1 MRRQLEKLMAM
12 ILSVIMMFGILPMS
26 ASAAFDYAHNEAVS
40 SDDYYDIISKNDWD
54 IAPGIT
60 ETEIVLN
67 NEAGDR
73 RQVVHLMEADISNPY
88 TRVISSYTKMDTSN
102 YAISTIPE
110 HAAFIEN
117 EWGENVV
124 GAMNTCLSWYNSAA
138 YAQDPSRVNE
148 PLGFMMVD
156 GEVYFDHSVGFPT
169 CIVIH
174 KDTNEAGEARPNDI
188 PKVEMRT
195 VTDSSC
201 LNGWEEQI
209 IPSSSGYI
217 VKDGVNQYKSDHGT
231 GTAARSV
238 VGVKADGS
246 IVIMMND
253 GRQAPYSLGMTMY
266 ECAEV
271 MIAAGCVYAANCD
284 GGGSST
290 FMSQRPG
297 EELEVNCSPCDGALR
312 QNTHGIVFISTAPA
326 TGEFYNA
333 YLNTENDYY
342 VPNSTINVNAV
353 GRDFSG
359 AEAEIPEDVSWSL
372 TDESF
377 GAVDNGVFVSNG
389 KTGDVEINLN
399 YNGEVV
405 GSKVIHIVNPES
417 VAFAQDSTVIPYG
430 KSTSLD
436 IVATYGAFEVSYTED
451 AFNWS
456 VSDEDAGVR
465 NGLEYIVG
473 NDVSKN
479 SVVITAE
486 YKYAEL
492 EVASLTI
499 SFGKGSEVVWDFEDG
514 DISNWLG
521 IADARKWLADNN
533 IDECANLFQG
543 GNFSEDNS
551 SETFLSSVENGG
563 KVRNGNYALG
573 VELDFTHSSFS
584 EWSYNMFFNVEGQ
597 TVLRDVANGKNA
609 TRLGMWVY
617 IPEELW
623 EGKDLSSIAA
633 QTQLYGGTSADNVG
647 SFQAHLTL
655 STSSKRLNALK
666 DEDIPEDRWVY
677 CYIDLT
683 GYDYVSLQNPEKQ
696 TWREPCFMRFYTQHY
711 TPKNLIFYFDDITLD
726 YSDAVDDRDA
736 PVISNLMV
744 NTSGTNIRSFN
755 ATVAEFAA
763 SNASGLDYASAQ
775 ILVDGVAL
783 NEVAASSSTIS
794 SKDVYLAGGSH
805 VVTFIIKDNMGNTMQ
820 KSMNFDV
827 EGTAPVTL
835 GGHNATNSAPEYD
848 SVYYVDINAADVAQI
863 EEVST
868 TIKLSTAHT
877 WEAEYMDVLKGF
889 EAEYTFNYYDNTVT
903 VTLTKTSDCELTG
916 AQTIASI
923 PARVWSWNE
932 EESGTTEE
940 ASFASGLGPIVSV
953 DVKSVMGSVMYTE
966 GFNDGYVGT
975 FNSSMLIETNINDV
989 NTLWHDHVAGEEQ
1002 SKDATCTEDG
1012 YTGRVYCVGCNCL
1025 KYKANGTCVHLADGC
1040 GSVVE
1045 WGTVVPATGHNW
1057 EVNADG
1063 KLACAN
1069 GGELF
1074 NGVFEDG
1081 KTYIDGIVVA
1091 DGWIEVD
1098 GVKVY
1103 YYKDGVKLT
1112 GSHFI
1117 DGVMCTFDKAGNYLS
1132 DYKYEGFYNI
1142 NDTVM
1147 YFVSNEYVTGLNK
1160 INEKF
1165 YNFDKDGL
1173 ALDGEIILCGEKCL
1187 FEDGISV
1194 ENDVV
1199 KQAGFYGDNVEYVI
1213 KKTGE
1218 MLVFGSGKTAD
1229 QASIG
1234 TIPWYETEIHD
1245 LITSVTIGKD
1255 ITTIG
1260 TRMFYYSVNLKEVI
1274 FEEGSSL
1281 DAIKAYAFSRCVA
1294 LEKITIPEG
1303 TKSIYGYAFSLCDNL
1318 AQVNIPKSVTSIGN
1332 AEAFQKCSKLVL
1344 NVEKDSYAETYA
1356 IKNGLKYEYV
1366 EVDEKP
1372 DVPEVK
1378 NGLYEDADGK
1388 IRYYVDGGATYAGLV
1403 QDEEGNY
1410 YYISGSNMYAVTN
1423 CSYYVSK
1430 TNGLLP
1436 AGVYEFGA
1444 DGKMINVPEEPEE
1457 PDTPEVKNG
1466 LYKDADGKVRY
1477 YVDGGATY
1485 AGLVQDEEGNYYY
1498 ISGSSMYAV
1507 TNCSYYVSKT
1517 NGLLPA
1523 GVYEFGEDGKMV
1535 NEPDVP
1541 EEPEVK
1547 NGLYK
1552 DADGKIRYYV
1562 DGGVTYAG
1570 LVQDADGS
1578 YYYISGSSM
1587 YAVTNCSY
1595 YVSKTNG
1602 LLPAGVYEFGEDG
1615 KMINEPDVPEEPDT
1629 PEVPEKPEVKNGLYR
1644 DADGKI
1650 RYYVDGGA
1658 TYAGLVQD
1666 ADGSYYYISGGSMC
1680 AVTNCSY
1687 YVSKTNGLLPAGVY
1701 EFDVD
1706 GRMIN

>member
-1 MRRQLEKLMAM
+1 MKKTFKKLLAFV
-12 ILSVIMMFGILPMS
+12 LSVIMMTSVMPMS
-26 ASAAFDYAHNEAVS
+26 ASAAFDYAHNEAES
-40 SDDYYDIISKNDWD
+40 SDDYYDIISKSDWD

-551 SETFLSSVENGG
+551 SETFLSSEENGG

-744 NTSGTNIRSFN
+744 NISGTNIRSFN
-755 ATVAEFAA
+755 ATVAEFEA

-783 NEVAASSSTIS
+783 NEVAASGSTIS

-889 EAEYTFNYYDNTVT
+889 EAEYTFNYYDNAVT

-923 PARVWSWNE
+923 PVRVWSWNE

-940 ASFASGLGPIVSV
+940 ASFASGLGPIVSI
-953 DVKSVMGSVMYTE
+953 DVKTVMGSVMYTE

-1002 SKDATCTEDG
+1002 SKEATCTEDG
-1012 YTGRVYCVGCNCL
+1012 YTGRVYCEGCNCL

-1074 NGVFEDG
+1074 SGIYEDG
-1081 KTYIDGIVVA
+1081 KTYIDGVVVS
-1091 DGWIEVD
+1091 DGWVEVD
-1098 GVKVY
+1098 SVKTY

-1112 GSHFI
+1112 GSHLI
-1117 DGVMCTFDKAGNYLS
+1117 DGEMCTFDANGVYLS
-1132 DYKYEGFYNI
+1132 KNIYEGFYETENGK
-1142 NDTVM
+1142 TM
-1147 YFVSNEYVTGLNK
+1147 YFVNNKYITGLNRLGDK
-1160 INEKF
+1160 Y
-1165 YNFDKDGL
+1165 YNFDENGYAWDGVINLCGVDCVFENGVFVEDENVILAGLCGDNIVYVMLKDGRMIL
-1173 ALDGEIILCGEKCL
+1173 EGEGATYD
-1187 FEDGISV
+1187 FT
-1194 ENDVV
+1194 
-1199 KQAGFYGDNVEYVI
+1199 NV
-1213 KKTGE
+1213 G
-1218 MLVFGSGKTAD
+1218 L
-1229 QASIG
+1229 
-1234 TIPWYETEIHD
+1234 IPWYDWDIKGT
-1245 LITSVTIGKD
+1245 ITSIHIDKD

-1260 TRMFYYSVNLKEVI
+1260 SRMFYNLDHVTKIE
-1274 FEEGSSL
+1274 FEEGSKL
-1281 DAIKAYAFSRCVA
+1281 RTIKAYAMGLMVG
-1294 LEKITIPEG
+1294 LKELTLPEG
-1303 TKSIYGYAFSLCDNL
+1303 VKNLYGYSFTKTYDLKSLTVP
-1318 AQVNIPKSVTSIGN
+1318 ASVTMIADTTFN
-1332 AEAFQKCSKLVL
+1332 EVKDLTL
-1344 NVEKDSYAETYA
+1344 NVVENSYAHTFA
-1356 IKNGLKYEYV
+1356 VSKGIKYTLVVPVVPELKQGIV
-1366 EVDEKP
+1366 VDE
-1372 DVPEVK
+1372 
-1378 NGLYEDADGK
+1378 DGE
-1388 IRYYVDGGATYAGLV
+1388 IRYYIDGIAQYAGLV
-1403 QDEEGNY
+1403 QDANGDY
-1410 YYISGSNMYAVTN
+1410 YYFGSNKKAKKD
-1423 CSYYVSK
+1423 CYYGISK

-1436 AGVYEFGA
+1436 SGGYWFDV
-1444 DGKMINVPEEPEE
+1444 DGKLCMSNPNLKQGIV
-1457 PDTPEVKNG
+1457 
-1466 LYKDADGKVRY
+1466 
-1477 YVDGGATY
+1477 VD
-1485 AGLVQDEEGNYYY
+1485 
-1498 ISGSSMYAV
+1498 
-1507 TNCSYYVSKT
+1507 
-1517 NGLLPA
+1517 
-1523 GVYEFGEDGKMV
+1523 EDG
-1535 NEPDVP
+1535 E
-1541 EEPEVK
+1541 
-1547 NGLYK
+1547 
-1552 DADGKIRYYV
+1552 IRYYI
-1562 DGGVTYAG
+1562 DGVAQYAG
-1570 LVQDADGS
+1570 LVQDADGN
-1578 YYYISGSSM
+1578 YYYFGNSKV
-1587 YAVTNCSY
+1587 AKRDCY
-1595 YVSKTNG
+1595 YGISKTNG
-1602 LLPAGVYEFGEDG
+1602 LLPSGGYWF
-1615 KMINEPDVPEEPDT
+1615 
-1629 PEVPEKPEVKNGLYR
+1629 
-1644 DADGKI
+1644 DADGKLCLTNPNVKQGIVKDEDGEI
-1650 RYYVDGGA
+1650 RYYIDGVA
-1658 TYAGLVQD
+1658 QYAGLVQD
-1666 ADGSYYYISGGSMC
+1666 ADGNYYYFGSNRKAKRDC
-1680 AVTNCSY
+1680 Y
-1687 YVSKTNGLLPAGVY
+1687 YGISKTNGLLPSGGY
-1701 EFDVD
+1701 TFDAD
-1706 GRMIN
+1706 GKIVF